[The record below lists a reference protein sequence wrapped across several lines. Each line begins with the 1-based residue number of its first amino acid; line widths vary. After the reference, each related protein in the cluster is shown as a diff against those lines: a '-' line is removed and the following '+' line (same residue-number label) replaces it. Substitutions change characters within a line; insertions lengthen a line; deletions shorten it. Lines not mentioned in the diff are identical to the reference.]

1 MIKHRLS
8 ATIEAAL
15 RSARATGDLP
25 IENIPTVSLE
35 MTKSKAHGDWATNVA
50 LALAPSLRMAP
61 HAVAKIIVQHI
72 AVDDDL
78 IANAQVAGPG
88 FINLTLHPRWLA
100 EMVLAIAKAGDFFG
114 HSTEHAGKKVLV
126 EFVSANPNGPI
137 TLGHGRNA
145 AIGDV
150 LASLFAAVGY
160 SVHREH
166 YVNDA
171 LNSTQ
176 MNNFGRSVIYRYK
189 QVLGQTVPSEDE
201 FEWLYRG
208 DYVTDIARAIV
219 ARSGEKYAN
228 VDMNDPDTVVL
239 FRDLAQEGMLAE
251 QQSDLAAFG
260 VSFDSYFNESSLHDD
275 GSVARAIEDLQERG
289 HTYLKDGALWFR
301 TTEYGDD
308 KDRVLLRENGTPTY
322 IAGDLAY
329 HKNKFDRGFDR
340 CVDVW
345 GADHAGYIARTKA
358 AVTALGYDAQKLDIV
373 LYQLVKILKNGE
385 FVTSSKRKGDVL
397 CLKADLI
404 DEIGKD
410 AARFY
415 FLVRSPNTDIDID
428 IDLAKKTDK
437 ENPVYYVQYAHARI
451 TQTLEK
457 AKELGDD
464 LTGLALRADLSL
476 LTLEAE
482 SDLVKKLSEYPEE
495 VRISAQE
502 YAPHRLVQYARDLAA
517 AFHSYYDAGN
527 RNAGLRVV
535 CEDAATRQARLA
547 LIDTTRIVLK
557 NVLSLLGISA
567 PERM

>member
-1 MIKHRLS
+1 MIKNRLS

-15 RSARATGDLP
+15 RSARANGDLP
-25 IENIPTVSLE
+25 IETIPPVSLE

-50 LALAPSLRMAP
+50 LALAPSLRMTP

-72 AVDDDL
+72 AVNDDL
-78 IANAQVAGPG
+78 IAGAQVAGPG

-100 EMVLAIAKAGDFFG
+100 EMLQTIENAGDTFG
-114 HSTEHAGKKVLV
+114 HSTEHSGKKVLV

-150 LASLFAAVGY
+150 LASLFAAVGFT
-160 SVHREH
+160 VQREH

-189 QVLGQTVPSEDE
+189 QVLGQTVPPEEE

-219 ARSGEKYAN
+219 ARSGDKYAD
-228 VDMNDPDTVVL
+228 VDMNDPETVVL

-260 VSFDSYFNESSLHDD
+260 VQFDSYFNESTLHDD
-275 GSVARAIEDLQERG
+275 GSVARAIEELQERG

-358 AVTALGYDAQKLDIV
+358 AVSALGYDAQKLDIV

-451 TQTLEK
+451 IQTLDK
-457 AKELGDD
+457 ARDLGDD
-464 LTGLALRADLSL
+464 LTGLTARADLSL
-476 LTLEAE
+476 LTLDGE
-482 SDLVKKLSEYPEE
+482 SDLVKKLSEYPDE
-495 VRISAQE
+495 VRISAHE

-517 AFHSYYDAGN
+517 TFHSYYDAGN

-535 CEDAATRQARLA
+535 CEDARTREARLA
-547 LIDTTRIVLK
+547 LINTTRIVLK

>member
-1 MIKHRLS
+1 
-8 ATIEAAL
+8 
-15 RSARATGDLP
+15 
-25 IENIPTVSLE
+25 
-35 MTKSKAHGDWATNVA
+35 MTKNKAHGDWATNVA
-50 LALAPSLRMAP
+50 LVLAPTLRMAP

-72 AVDDDL
+72 AVDDPL
-78 IANAQVAGPG
+78 IASAQVAGPG

-100 EMVLAIAKAGDFFG
+100 EMVQAIDRAGENFG
-114 HSTEHAGKKVLV
+114 TSSDNAGSKVLV

-150 LASLFAAVGY
+150 LASLFAAVGFT
-160 SVHREH
+160 VHREH

-176 MNNFGRSVIYRYK
+176 MNNFGKSVIYRYK
-189 QVLGQTVPSEDE
+189 QVLGQNVPPEDE
-201 FEWLYRG
+201 YEWLYRG
-208 DYVTDIARAIV
+208 DYVTDIARNIL
-219 ARSGEKYAN
+219 ARSGDIYAN

-239 FRDLAQEGMLAE
+239 FRNLAQEGMLAE
-251 QQSDLAAFG
+251 QESDLAAFG
-260 VSFDSYFNESSLHDD
+260 VKFDSYFNESTLHDD
-275 GSVARAIEDLQERG
+275 GSVANAIEELKKSG
-289 HTYLKDGALWFR
+289 HSYVKDGALWFR
-301 TTEYGDD
+301 TTDFGDD

-329 HKNKFDRGFDR
+329 HKNKFDRGYDR

-358 AVTALGYDAQKLDIV
+358 AVSALGYDASKLDIV

-451 TQTLEK
+451 CQTLDK
-457 AKELGDD
+457 AKEIGDD
-464 LTGLALRADLSL
+464 LTDIASRADLSL
-476 LTLEAE
+476 LTLESE

-502 YAPHRLVQYARDLAA
+502 YAPHRLVQYARDLAST
-517 AFHSYYDAGN
+517 FHSYYDSGN

-535 CEDAATRQARLA
+535 CEDAPTREARLA
-547 LIDTTRIVLK
+547 LVNVTRIVLK
-557 NVLSLLGISA
+557 NVLALLGISA